1 MLAGDIV
8 GVVAIEPTISA
19 VAALDDDLRRGMF
32 EFIRTARRPVTRD
45 EAAAVVGISRKLAAF
60 HLDKLVDLGLLS
72 ADFAP
77 AEGRRRVGRAPKVY
91 EATDIDICVTIP
103 ERRHGLLAE
112 ILLEAVLA
120 EDDTQG
126 ARDAASEVA
135 ALRGRD
141 LGAQERARTRP
152 GRIGAERALTMAER
166 ILASE
171 GFEPEREE
179 PACLR
184 LRNCPFHPLASRSPE
199 FVCGINHAFVSG
211 VLTGLEA
218 TRVSAELVPRSGECC
233 VELRAM
239 VGDTPGS

>member
-1 MLAGDIV
+1 M
-8 GVVAIEPTISA
+8 AIEPTISA
-19 VAALDDDLRRGMF
+19 VAALDDDLRRGMY

-60 HLDKLVDLGLLS
+60 HLDKLVDIGLLR

-91 EATDIDICVTIP
+91 EATETDIRVSIP

-120 EDDTQG
+120 EDDTQD
-126 ARDAASEVA
+126 ARDAASRVA
-135 ALRGRD
+135 RERGHD

-184 LRNCPFHPLASRSPE
+184 LRNCPFHPLASRAPE

-211 VLTGLEA
+211 VLSGLEA
-218 TRVSAELVPRSGECC
+218 ARVSAELVPRSGECC
-233 VELRAM
+233 VELRARGEE
-239 VGDTPGS
+239 VAG